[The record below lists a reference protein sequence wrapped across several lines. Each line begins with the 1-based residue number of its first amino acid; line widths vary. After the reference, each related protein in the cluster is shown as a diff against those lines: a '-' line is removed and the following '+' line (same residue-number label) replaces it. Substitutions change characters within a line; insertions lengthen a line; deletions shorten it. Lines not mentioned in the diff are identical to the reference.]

1 MATPLLIIVPEAI
14 IGIEY
19 GSVCAHDSIEEYIR
33 IVEERVFYHRTPAF
47 PNKAF
52 DQHIAPAVI
61 RQMQ

>member
-1 MATPLLIIVPEAI
+1 MATPRLIFEPETI

-52 DQHIAPAVI
+52 DQHIAAVI